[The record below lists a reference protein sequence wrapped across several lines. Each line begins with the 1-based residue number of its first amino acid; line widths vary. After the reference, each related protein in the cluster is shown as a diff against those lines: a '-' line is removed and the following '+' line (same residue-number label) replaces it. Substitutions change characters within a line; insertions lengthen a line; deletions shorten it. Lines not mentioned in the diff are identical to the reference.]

1 MAKIEYDSFINNI
14 HGRMGDA
21 VHYNF
26 RTRKCMRIYVVPRNP
41 GTELQQK
48 NRALF
53 AEAMASWKT
62 LTPEEKYYYR
72 KRTRKLAMHP
82 HNLYIREYMKAH
94 SAVEG
99 TAAGRS
105 PIINRYSIHPTSLQ
119 TLSEASPYQLRD
131 YPFSPCITE
140 VFMTGSA

>member
-14 HGRMGDA
+14 HGRVGDA
-21 VHYNF
+21 VHYSF

-41 GTELQQK
+41 GTEPQQK
-48 NRALF
+48 NRGLF

-82 HNLYIREYMKAH
+82 HNLYIREYMKVH
-94 SAVEG
+94 SAEEK
-99 TAAGRS
+99 TASGRN
-105 PIINRYSIHPTSLQ
+105 PIIDRYSIHPTSPQ
-119 TLSEASPYQLRD
+119 SLSEASPYQLRD
-131 YPFSPCITE
+131 CSFSICISG
-140 VFMTGSA
+140 VFMTG

>member
-1 MAKIEYDSFINNI
+1 MAKIEYDSFINNMN
-14 HGRMGDA
+14 GRLGDA
-21 VHYNF
+21 IHYSF
-26 RTRKCMRIYVVPRNP
+26 RTRKCIRVYVVPRNP

-82 HNLYIREYMKAH
+82 HNLYIREYMKAN
-94 SAVEG
+94 SAEVK
-99 TAAGRS
+99 TADAEIVIICRS
-105 PIINRYSIHPTSLQ
+105 GIPSPSLQ
-119 TLSEASPYQLRD
+119 SLSEASPYTLPD
-131 YPFSPCITE
+131 CSFSPSIQAESCP
-140 VFMTGSA
+140 G